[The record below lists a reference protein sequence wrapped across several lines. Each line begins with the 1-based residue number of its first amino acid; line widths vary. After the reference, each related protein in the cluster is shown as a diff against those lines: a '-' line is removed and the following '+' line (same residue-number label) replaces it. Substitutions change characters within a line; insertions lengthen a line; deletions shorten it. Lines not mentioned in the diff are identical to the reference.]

1 MRSKS
6 GLLAATT
13 RFSVR
18 KLSSTVVRLPA
29 GVAPALLAAV
39 LVLAAAAAVAG
50 PSLVG
55 QHNHGPHLTAQ
66 RVKETASDPPG

>member
-6 GLLAATT
+6 GLLAAAI

-18 KLSSTVVRLPA
+18 KLSSTGVRLPA
-29 GVAPALLAAV
+29 GVAPALIAAV

-50 PSLVG
+50 PSLIG
-55 QHNHGPHLTAQ
+55 HHKHGAHLTAL
-66 RVKETASDPPG
+66 RVKETASDPPS